1 MRIMRAK
8 ALPVVGDY
16 RVAVS
21 MRAYVRV
28 VPEGCFSPQPLT
40 PSALASKKLPWQLCA
55 LCAQAPCSA
64 SIIR

>member
-21 MRAYVRV
+21 MRAYV
-28 VPEGCFSPQPLT
+28 
-40 PSALASKKLPWQLCA
+40 
-55 LCAQAPCSA
+55 
-64 SIIR
+64 